1 MYEYLFVQK
10 YGFYSVRINSVYM
23 YIKRINLVFK
33 LLNLGGINVLKKQ
46 NGGLVILQYY
56 MEMGDNCDW

>member
-1 MYEYLFVQK
+1 
-10 YGFYSVRINSVYM
+10 M